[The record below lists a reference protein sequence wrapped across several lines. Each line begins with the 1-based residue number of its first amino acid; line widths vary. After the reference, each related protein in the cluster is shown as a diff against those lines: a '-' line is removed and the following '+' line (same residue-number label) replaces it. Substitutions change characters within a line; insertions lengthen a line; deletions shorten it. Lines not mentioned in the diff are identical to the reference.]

1 MPSKKQPESVGSSE
15 TLTIPELEQSKTAV
29 LNTLAS
35 QHSRR
40 SYEYAMERFI
50 AWYCSEPRLTF
61 NRSVVVKYRSFLE
74 RLSLSAATI
83 NLHLSAIRRL
93 ADESAESGW
102 LSPEHA
108 IGIRRVKGV
117 KRLGRKMGNWLT
129 QNQAQELVNA
139 APKDSLRGWRDAA
152 MLGLL
157 LGCGLRRSEVV
168 GLNLDQL
175 QSREG
180 RWVIVNLVGKGKRL
194 RTVPVPSWSKE
205 LLNAWLRH
213 SGVSEGKVFRRV
225 LKGGNA
231 TRSWRDSQR
240 SLVRGEAVCP
250 EGRHKQSG
258 TSRSSPHLRAPVP
271 WLWRRTGTDSV
282 SPRSRFCAD
291 HRAVHR
297 KQTEASRCGERS
309 TWTFSRMRHRL
320 KGFRRWPFRDVGDS
334 VLYHAQIWMSGKRYP
349 VIENALSSSATEP
362 YATIWKRAKACWQ

>member
-1 MPSKKQPESVGSSE
+1 MPPKKEPESVGRSA

-40 SYEYAMERFI
+40 SYEYAIERFI
-50 AWYCSEPRLTF
+50 AWYRSEPRLTF

-108 IGIRRVKGV
+108 IGIRRVKGA

-129 QNQAQELVNA
+129 RNQAQELVNA
-139 APKDSLRGWRDAA
+139 VSKTNLRGWRDGA

-175 QSREG
+175 QSRKG

-205 LLNAWLRH
+205 LSMPG
-213 SGVSEGKVFRRV
+213 SGIRE
-225 LKGGNA
+225 
-231 TRSWRDSQR
+231 
-240 SLVRGEAVCP
+240 
-250 EGRHKQSG
+250 
-258 TSRSSPHLRAPVP
+258 
-271 WLWRRTGTDSV
+271 
-282 SPRSRFCAD
+282 
-291 HRAVHR
+291 
-297 KQTEASRCGERS
+297 
-309 TWTFSRMRHRL
+309 
-320 KGFRRWPFRDVGDS
+320 
-334 VLYHAQIWMSGKRYP
+334 
-349 VIENALSSSATEP
+349 
-362 YATIWKRAKACWQ
+362 